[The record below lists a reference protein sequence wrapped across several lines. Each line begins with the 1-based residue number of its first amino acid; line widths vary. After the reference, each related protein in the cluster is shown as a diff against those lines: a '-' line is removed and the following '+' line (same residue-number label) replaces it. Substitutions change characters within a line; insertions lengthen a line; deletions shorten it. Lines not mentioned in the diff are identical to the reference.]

1 MTETRKRP
9 DWTLWLNLPKLKV
22 WQAVALSLDIDP
34 DSMKPSGHGWMSGPD
49 GALSF
54 MPASFADDAQATE
67 FDKRRRIAAAQ
78 LAGRENADRAEGALR
93 PFLDLAAGL
102 GWPIPDALRLP
113 MAEVSEPLLAL
124 LRPGP
129 VTEEPPP
136 LDDYSAL
143 ATREQLVAAYGRFT
157 GMSMKWFDNV
167 TDTPALLAARKVDG
181 VGARGSTTQPMF
193 CPWEVMVWLAN
204 TKRKKGRQFQSADKP
219 WELLERHFPAAYAKH
234 SRDDSR
240 EYGPG

>member
-34 DSMKPSGHGWMSGPD
+34 DSMKPSPHGWMSGPD

-124 LRPGP
+124 LPSATKP
-129 VTEEPPP
+129 VPMEAAREVATEPV
-136 LDDYSAL
+136 AGVVQ
-143 ATREQLVAAYGRFT
+143 ATV
-157 GMSMKWFDNV
+157 
-167 TDTPALLAARKVDG
+167 TPAAVQRAAVQEAVIIASLRAATYDPKSLPKNEPGKPGVKAEIRAAVGGDG
-181 VGARGSTTQPMF
+181 MWSGSTVF
-193 CPWEVMVWLAN
+193 DKAWERLM
-204 TKRKKGRQFQSADKP
+204 RQRDI
-219 WELLERHFPAAYAKH
+219 AYRA
-234 SRDDSR
+234 
-240 EYGPG
+240 